1 MTDQNKPVSLFK
13 DYLEVA
19 EPYKG
24 GKTIDEIKTNKSKIY
39 KLSSNE
45 NPIGAS
51 PKAVE
56 AIKNHLEN
64 LHIYPDRTDKRLRS
78 ALYNFYEEAIDESQF
93 IGASSGS
100 EIIDHIA
107 RAFAGVGCE
116 VIVSNPCFKPYDMFS
131 SWCGSK
137 VVDVPL
143 LAPNFQLDVDNII
156 AAINDK
162 TRIIFLTS
170 PNNPTGT
177 HIPKGDIDRLLAKIP
192 EHVVVVLDEV
202 YYHFADA
209 EDYVSAMPYVKEGY
223 NVIGVNSFSKTYGL
237 AAMRIGYG
245 YTTKKL
251 ADYIHTICKP
261 FLIDA
266 LSLEAGIAAL
276 GDKAFVELTVKTVKE
291 GRKYLYGEMDRLGV
305 KYWKSQ
311 ANFILIKPEISPESF
326 ESIMLQEGVMVRPV
340 GNFGAP
346 GCIRVS
352 VGTQEAN
359 EAFVAALEKV
369 YLPKLTT

>member
-1 MTDQNKPVSLFK
+1 MSTTKTSISFFK

-19 EPYKG
+19 EPYRG
-24 GKTIDEIKTNKSKIY
+24 GKAIDEIKSNKEKIY

-51 PKAVE
+51 PKAVA
-56 AIKNHLEN
+56 AIKAHLNN
-64 LHIYPDRTDKRLRS
+64 LHIYPDRTDRRLRR
-78 ALYNFYEEAIDESQF
+78 ALYNFYDGALEESQF

-100 EIIDHIA
+100 EIIDHIV
-107 RAFAGVGCE
+107 RAFAGVGFE
-116 VIVSNPCFKPYDMFS
+116 VIISNPCFKPYDMFS

-143 LAPNFQLDVDNII
+143 LGPNFQLDVEGILN
-156 AAINDK
+156 AVNNK

-177 HIPKGDIDRLLAKIP
+177 HIPKRDIDQLLSRIP
-192 EHVVVVLDEV
+192 EHIVVVIDEV
-202 YYHFADA
+202 YYHFVDA
-209 EDYVSAMPYVKEGY
+209 GNYTTALPYVQKGH

-245 YTTKKL
+245 YTTKRL
-251 ADYIHTICKP
+251 SDYIHKICKP
-261 FLIDA
+261 FLIDT

-276 GDKAFVELTVKTVKE
+276 SDKAFVDLTVKTVRE
-291 GRKYLYGEMDRLGV
+291 GRKYLYQELDRLGV
-305 KYWKSQ
+305 KYWESQ
-311 ANFILIKPEISPESF
+311 ANFILIRPIISPEAF
-326 ESIMLQEGVMVRPV
+326 ETVMLQEGVMVRPV
-340 GNFGAP
+340 ANFGAP

-352 VGTQEAN
+352 VGTREAN

-369 YLPKLTT
+369 YLP

>member
-1 MTDQNKPVSLFK
+1 MSVQKTTISFFK
-13 DYLEVA
+13 DYLEVV

-24 GKTIDEIKTNKSKIY
+24 GKAINEIASSQKKIY

-56 AIKNHLEN
+56 AIRNHLSN
-64 LHIYPDRTDKRLRS
+64 LHIYPDRTDRRLRL
-78 ALYNFYEEAIDESQF
+78 ALQDFYDRALDESQF

-100 EIIDHIA
+100 EIIDHIT
-107 RAFAGVGCE
+107 RAFAGVGFE

-131 SWCGSK
+131 SWGGSK
-137 VVDVPL
+137 VIDVPL
-143 LAPNFQLDVDNII
+143 LEPYFRLDVDGILN
-156 AAINDK
+156 AINEQ

-177 HIPKGDIDRLLAKIP
+177 HIPKETIDRLLAEVP
-192 EHVVVVLDEV
+192 DHVVVVIDEV

-209 EDYVSAMPYVKEGY
+209 EDYTTAVPYVQQGY

-245 YTTKKL
+245 YTTKRL
-251 ADYIHTICKP
+251 ADYIHKICKP
-261 FLIDA
+261 FLIDT

-276 GDKAFVELTVKTVKE
+276 SDKAFVDLTVKTVKE
-291 GRKYLYGEMDRLGV
+291 GREFLYAELDRLGV

-311 ANFILIKPEISPESF
+311 ANFILLRPEISPEAF
-326 ESIMLQEGVMVRPV
+326 ESALLQEGIMVRPV
-340 GNFGAP
+340 ANFGAP

-352 VGTQEAN
+352 IGTREAN

-369 YLPKLTT
+369 YL

>member
-1 MTDQNKPVSLFK
+1 MTDENKPVSLFK
-13 DYLEVA
+13 DYLEIA

-24 GKTIDEIKTNKSKIY
+24 GKAIDEIKTNKSKIY

-56 AIKNHLEN
+56 AIKKHLEN

-78 ALYNFYEEAIDESQF
+78 ALYNFYDQAIDESQF

-107 RAFAGVGCE
+107 RAFAGEGCE

-143 LAPNFQLDVDNII
+143 LAPDYQLDVDNIL
-156 AAINDK
+156 AAINDR

-177 HIPKGDIDRLLAKIP
+177 HIPKKDIDRLLANIP
-192 EHVVVVLDEV
+192 DHVVVVIDEV

-209 EDYVSAMPYVKEGY
+209 EDYVSALPYVQKGY

-261 FLIDA
+261 FLIDT

-276 GDKAFVELTVKTVKE
+276 GDKEFVDLTVKTVKE
-291 GRKYLYGEMDRLGV
+291 GREYLYGEMNRLGV

-311 ANFILIKPEISPESF
+311 ANFVLIKPEISPEAF
-326 ESIMLQEGVMVRPV
+326 ESVMLQEGVMVRPV
-340 GNFGAP
+340 ANFGAP

-352 VGTQEAN
+352 VGTREAN